1 MSVSVSGNVRL
12 SCPLSGGSVTGS
24 NSPAW
29 VHQIPGTKPK
39 HVVHSTRTNNQNYNP
54 VSPRH
59 TRSIT
64 GGSAV
69 LTIKNVEP
77 EDKGTFYC
85 ILWTG
90 SACTV

>member
-1 MSVSVSGNVRL
+1 MCVSVGGNVRL
-12 SCPLSGGSVTGS
+12 SCPLSEGSVTGS
-24 NSPAW
+24 NYPVW

-39 HVVHSTRTNNQNYNP
+39 HVVGSSGTGNQNYNP
-54 VSPRH
+54 VSPRYAG
-59 TRSIT
+59 SIT

-69 LTIKNVEP
+69 LTITNVQP
-77 EDKGTFYC
+77 EDEGTFYC